1 MRIDAT
7 GRVGQ
12 ELTDAN
18 EPILRP
24 GERVIGFREL
34 TYTIYKPVFVAK
46 RTLVGARRGWVW
58 LTTKRCIH
66 LGHDWI
72 DLPDGTRG
80 KKYDEFTF
88 EEAIDVVH
96 KRRVVRVTANGAA
109 AGWVVFS
116 YAPMGAA
123 ARLFGWLKKEKDQRR
138 AIEKGKAE
146 SPYRGEA

>member
-1 MRIDAT
+1 MRIDVT
-7 GRVGQ
+7 GVVGK

-18 EPILRP
+18 EPILRT

-34 TYTIYKPVFVAK
+34 TYSIFKPMLLAKTNLVAN
-46 RTLVGARRGWVW
+46 RRGWVW

-66 LGHDWI
+66 LDRDWI
-72 DLPDGTRG
+72 ELPDGAKG

-96 KRRVVRVTANGAA
+96 KRRSVRVATQDPADGR
-109 AGWVVFS
+109 VVFS

-123 ARLFGWLKKEKDQRR
+123 ARLFLWLKKEKDQRR
-138 AIEKGKAE
+138 AIAKGRLE
-146 SPYRGEA
+146 SPYKGEE